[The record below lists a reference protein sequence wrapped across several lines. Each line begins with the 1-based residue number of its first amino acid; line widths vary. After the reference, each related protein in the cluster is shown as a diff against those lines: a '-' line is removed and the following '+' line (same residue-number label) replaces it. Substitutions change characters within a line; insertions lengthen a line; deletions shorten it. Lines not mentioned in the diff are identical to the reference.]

1 MPGEHDPLVSGAIDM
16 EAFSPGSA
24 EALRA
29 ARSNRAPT
37 HASVINDLMDIVPY
51 GRAQH
56 RLLFSS
62 AFIWLCMGMVF
73 NVDALALSELQ
84 AVYSMTDVDA
94 GALVS
99 TIAAGI
105 LCGAAVAGILSDTLG
120 RKSVTL
126 VGIMFMIVVGFG
138 KAWAPSKEWQMALR
152 FVQGLATSCVWVPL
166 PCLVAEQLP
175 KSMRGPFTIIYAIGW
190 PIGAL
195 LCSLLG
201 QWLLPLQWQALYV
214 VTTIPLILGAGMV
227 ACLTYE
233 SPRFY
238 ASIGYNRKAL
248 DTLTSIYNQNGHP
261 KPTQFELGVWED
273 RAHLSERLSKA
284 GKKTTNKSERGN
296 KTNGWCMEL
305 FGGWG
310 RLSIYMVWLAC
321 SAASWGATFWM
332 PSYIERRVKLDA
344 LVAMSNAD
352 SSAAEIAQASSST
365 TTPFRMLIF
374 TSLCDSVGIAM
385 SANFVDK
392 MGRTF
397 IMKVGFASAAISL
410 VVLTWVTGES
420 WVLLCAGIMQFS
432 QSLTWTVVTL
442 YTIEAFA
449 SDIRSTA
456 IGISN
461 TIAKV
466 GAISAPLLCG
476 YLMQDNIH
484 DAMLLC
490 AGIYGFGWFMSFMLA
505 PDRTGQK
512 MQERF

>member
-1 MPGEHDPLVSGAIDM
+1 MPVERERLVDM

-29 ARSNRAPT
+29 ARSSRAPT

-51 GRAQH
+51 GRVQH
-56 RLLFSS
+56 RLLFST
-62 AFIWLCMGMVF
+62 AFVWLCMGMVF

-84 AVYSMTDVDA
+84 AVYSMSDVDA

-105 LCGAAVAGILSDTLG
+105 LCGAAAAGILSDWCG
-120 RKSVTL
+120 RKPVSL
-126 VGIMFMIVVGFG
+126 VGITCMIVVGFG
-138 KAWAPSKEWQMALR
+138 KAWAPSKEWQMVLH
-152 FVQGLATSCVWVPL
+152 FVQGLATSCVWVPM

-175 KSMRGPFTIIYAIGW
+175 KAMRGPFTIIYTVGW
-190 PIGAL
+190 PVGAL

-214 VTTIPLILGAGMV
+214 VTTVPLILCAGMV

-238 ASIGYNRKAL
+238 VSVGYNRKAL
-248 DTLTSIYNQNGHP
+248 RALTEIYNQNGHP

-273 RAHLSERLSKA
+273 GTPPRELRVKS
-284 GKKTTNKSERGN
+284 GKKTTHNSKRGS
-296 KTNGWCMEL
+296 KPKGWCLEL
-305 FGGWG
+305 FGSWD

-321 SAASWGATFWM
+321 SAASWGSTFWM

-344 LVAMSNAD
+344 LVAMSNVD
-352 SSAAEIAQASSST
+352 STAAEIAQASSKT

-374 TSLCDSVGIAM
+374 TSLCDGVGIAL
-385 SANFVDK
+385 SANFVDR

-397 IMKVGFASAAISL
+397 IMKIGFASAAISL

-420 WVLLCAGIMQFS
+420 WVLLCAGVMQFS

-442 YTIEAFA
+442 YTLEAFA

-461 TIAKV
+461 TIAKA
-466 GAISAPLLCG
+466 GAILAPILCG

-490 AGIYGFGWFMSFMLA
+490 AGIYGFGWLMSFMLA

-512 MQERF
+512 MQERC